1 MVSPVKAPPNRSE
14 TQKKNSPFA
23 SLRYPLYRK
32 LWWAGTFS
40 FMSVQMQFLLRGVL
54 AWELTERE
62 SALGLTYLLFGAS
75 MLVATPLGGIATDR
89 YPKRTVLLC
98 SQAAIALAA
107 AGLGTA
113 VLLDAE
119 QFWMLLVVST
129 IHGGSFGFYGPA
141 RVAYSTDLVGR
152 DQVGNA
158 ITLSL
163 LSMSSTRIFA
173 PALAGVLVG
182 VKAVGIGGVYL
193 IAALLSIVSFL
204 LLLRLPTVRPVGT
217 PGRNPWAEIAAGIG
231 YVNERPPL
239 RRLMISSF
247 FVIMF
252 AFNYVAFLPA
262 LVEDVFGLGD
272 VYLGIIST
280 ASALGAVLAS
290 LFVASRADSAKAPD
304 LLLGA
309 GLVFCVGVVVLGAAP
324 SFWAA
329 FAVIFVI
336 GAGSTSYQSLSST
349 LALRMTEDGFQ
360 GRVQSLM
367 QLSFAGFGIAAL
379 PLGMLAEAV
388 GLRRTIFVMGG
399 VGVASL
405 AVSTLVTQSI
415 SGRSAIADRPVQ
427 EVGSPRT

>member
-1 MVSPVKAPPNRSE
+1 MSGPFVSL
-14 TQKKNSPFA
+14 KNPQ
-23 SLRYPLYRK
+23 YRK

-54 AWELTERE
+54 AWDLTERE
-62 SALGLTYLLFGAS
+62 SALGLTYLLFGLS
-75 MLVATPLGGIATDR
+75 MLLATPLGGIATDR
-89 YPKRTVLLC
+89 YPKRTVLLI

-107 AGLGTA
+107 TGLGAA

-129 IHGGSFGFYGPA
+129 IHGGAFGFYGPA

-152 DQVGNA
+152 ELVGNA

-163 LSMSSTRIFA
+163 LSMNATRIFA
-173 PALAGVLVG
+173 PALAGVLIG
-182 VKAVGIGGVYL
+182 VRAVGIGGVYL
-193 IAALLSIVSFL
+193 IAAVLSVVSFL
-204 LLLRLPTVRPVGT
+204 LLLRLPSVRPVQVAGH
-217 PGRNPWAEIAAGIG
+217 NPWVEIANGVR
-231 YVNERPPL
+231 YVHERPEL
-239 RRLMISSF
+239 RRLMVSSF

-262 LVEDVFGLGD
+262 LVEDVFGESD
-272 VYLGIIST
+272 VYLGIISS
-280 ASALGAVLAS
+280 ASALGAVSAS
-290 LFVASRADSAKAPD
+290 LFVASRADSTKAPD
-304 LLLGA
+304 LLIGA
-309 GLVFCVGVVVLGAAP
+309 GLLFTVGVATLGAAP
-324 SFWAA
+324 NFWAA

-349 LALRMTEDGFQ
+349 LALRMTDDGFQ

-379 PLGMLAEAV
+379 PLGMLAEAI

-399 VGVASL
+399 VGL
-405 AVSTLVTQSI
+405 VS
-415 SGRSAIADRPVQ
+415 IAFAAKPRIGSVWRPKTAPQ
-427 EVGSPRT
+427 HSR